1 MSNNLAFYQDS
12 GMTSSLSRL
21 DATQSDDGASD
32 AADRVVYLGSPIS
45 GYKFQAAS
53 APGVDDIAVG
63 IIDSLTG
70 LQIPA
75 TSIKLALT
83 SGGLGAAVAG
93 ASIAIGTQILSGSA
107 NSVPVHVRIDIGITS
122 GGIYENL
129 SLSTSSTLETAV

>member
-12 GMTSSLSRL
+12 GMTSALSRL
-21 DATQSDDGASD
+21 DATQSDDGASA

-53 APGVDDIAVG
+53 APGVDGITVG

-83 SGGLGAAVAG
+83 YGGLGAAVAG

-107 NSVPVHVRIDIGITS
+107 NSVPIYVRIDIGITS